1 MTEYIVKIADS
12 NKHLLS
18 KDDQAFLE
26 TTLSFYRNWDGDM
39 NEESVAA
46 SLHMHYQMEFMKN
59 LFHKY
64 EPNDEEERML
74 LSDNYA
80 F

>member
-1 MTEYIVKIADS
+1 MVQLQLDTVDVFARRMTEYIVKIADS

-46 SLHMHYQMEFMKN
+46 SVRHRKKLQAEW
-59 LFHKY
+59 
-64 EPNDEEERML
+64 
-74 LSDNYA
+74 
-80 F
+80 